1 MNVLIVEPSRTVAFT
16 LTTLFGKYGFE
27 SRIAKSGQEA
37 LDFLKEK
44 TADFLCFTFELGD
57 MDGIEFF
64 VSAKANKLVHHQPG
78 LMFSATPRKS
88 VINRALM
95 AGVTE
100 CFAKRNLALLESF
113 VERFAA
119 SSRVCING
127 RVLLV
132 EDSMSSAMFYRQVLE
147 RMGLQIEHCKSAED
161 AITKISAGERFD
173 LVVTDYIL
181 AGAQTG
187 FSVIRAV
194 RESLGKSALTPI
206 LAISSFDDIARK
218 VEILRNGAND
228 FVGKPVVSEELEV
241 RVFNMLK
248 MQKLTN
254 RLESQHEVMK
264 DIAMRDTLTSL
275 YNRYH
280 LNEISPGLIAEAQE
294 SGQSLSL
301 MVIDADH
308 FKKVNDVHGHK
319 IGDEVL
325 RQIAKVLQ
333 GSCRSDDLAA
343 RIGGEEFVVVL
354 PGIGLPE
361 AWVCAE
367 AMRASIEGLKPCGI
381 GVTASIG
388 IATLLKGET
397 YDGLFHR
404 ADGAMY
410 QAKTAGRNR
419 MVVAEC

>member
-16 LTTLFGKYGFE
+16 LSTLFGKYGFE
-27 SRIAKSGQEA
+27 SRVARSGQEA
-37 LDFLKEK
+37 LEMLKS
-44 TADFLCFTFELGD
+44 APSDLLCFTFELGD

-64 VSAKANKLVHHQPG
+64 VSAKAYKLVHHQPA
-78 LMFSATPRKS
+78 LMFAATPRKA

-100 CFAKRNLALLESF
+100 CFAKRNLPQLELF

-119 SSRVCING
+119 SNHVCISG
-127 RVLLV
+127 KVLLV

-147 RMGLQIEHCKSAED
+147 RMGLQIEHCKSAEE
-161 AITKISAGERFD
+161 AILRVSAGARYD

-194 RESLGKSALTPI
+194 RSSFGKSALTPI

-228 FVGKPVVSEELEV
+228 FVGKPVVPEELEV

-248 MQKLTN
+248 MQKLMQ

-280 LNEISPGLIAEAQE
+280 LNEISPGLIAEAHE
-294 SGQSLSL
+294 SEQSLSL
-301 MVIDADH
+301 MVVDADH
-308 FKKVNDVHGHK
+308 FKQINDTRGHK
-319 IGDEVL
+319 TGDEVL
-325 RQIAKVLQ
+325 QQIARALQ
-333 GSCRSDDLAA
+333 GICRSDDLVA

-354 PGIGLPE
+354 PGVGL
-361 AWVCAE
+361 AE
-367 AMRASIEGLKPCGI
+367 ARSRGDATRARIEGLKPGGI
-381 GVTASIG
+381 MVTASIG
-388 IATLLKGET
+388 IATLRKGET
-397 YDGLFHR
+397 YDELFRR
-404 ADGAMY
+404 ADSAMY
-410 QAKTAGRNR
+410 RAKSAGRNR
-419 MVVAEC
+419 IVTAE